1 MKANLLL
8 TKQEIELIYE
18 ALDHLYFETDRA
30 SQLNHVDNLS
40 DLKDHFSDKKVF
52 IKNLLKRIKT
62 CTGKINYLTSI

>member
-8 TKQEIELIYE
+8 TKQEIELLYE

-30 SQLNHVDNLS
+30 IQFNHVNHLPK
-40 DLKDHFSDKKVF
+40 LKQHFSNKKQ
-52 IKNLLKRIKT
+52 ITKNLLKRIKT

>member
-8 TKQEIELIYE
+8 TKQEVELIYE

-30 SQLNHVDNLS
+30 SQFNHVDKLS
-40 DLKDHFSDKKVF
+40 DLKKHLSNKKN
-52 IKNLLKRIKT
+52 ITKNLLKRIKT